1 MLPVIVVCTFL
12 ATLVL
17 LALSPPLAARLGL
30 VDQPGARKQ
39 HQGSVP
45 LTGGLC
51 MFSVLLVT
59 LLLLD
64 PGRYTALT
72 AATLLLIA
80 VGLWDDLHELNTRA
94 RFLAQIMATVIMIFA
109 GGVSLHE
116 LGDLLG
122 TGTVALNLSSLPF
135 TVFCVV
141 GVINAINMADGLDGL
156 AGGLA
161 LQMTLWLTLL
171 AALSSHHGGEMPALL
186 CLAAVVVGFLCFN
199 LRHPWR
205 ARAAVFMGDA
215 GSMALGFTLC
225 WFLVGL
231 SQDATR
237 AFAPMTAVWIMGLP
251 LLDTVAIMVRR
262 AVNGRSPTAADRQH
276 LHHLLLALG
285 LSHERTVLTLWLAA
299 FALSGIGVAAEFLGV
314 PEYVMFYT
322 FWTLFFIYYYTTAR
336 LWRRLEG
343 STTVLTSTP

>member
-1 MLPVIVVCTFL
+1 MLPVIVVCAFV
-12 ATLVL
+12 ATLAL
-17 LALSPPLAARLGL
+17 LTLSPYPATRLGL
-30 VDQPGARKQ
+30 VDRPGARKQ
-39 HQGSVP
+39 HLGSVP

-51 MFSVLLVT
+51 MFGVLLPT
-59 LLLLD
+59 LLMLDAPRYAALAAAALLLL
-64 PGRYTALT
+64 
-72 AATLLLIA
+72 A
-80 VGLWDDLHELNTRA
+80 VGVWDDRHELKART
-94 RFLAQIMATVIMIFA
+94 RFLAQISATVIMIY

-122 TGTVALNLSSLPF
+122 RGNVELGWWSLPF

-171 AALSSHHGGEMPALL
+171 AALSSTYAGELAALL
-186 CLAAVVVGFLCFN
+186 ALAAVLVGFLCVN

-231 SQDATR
+231 SQDSSR

-285 LSHERTVLTLWLAA
+285 LSHERTVMTLWLAA
-299 FALSGIGVAAEFLGV
+299 FALSGTGVIAERLGV

-322 FWTLFFIYYYTTAR
+322 FWTLFFIYYITTAR
-336 LWRRLEG
+336 LWRRLEK
-343 STTVLTSTP
+343 P